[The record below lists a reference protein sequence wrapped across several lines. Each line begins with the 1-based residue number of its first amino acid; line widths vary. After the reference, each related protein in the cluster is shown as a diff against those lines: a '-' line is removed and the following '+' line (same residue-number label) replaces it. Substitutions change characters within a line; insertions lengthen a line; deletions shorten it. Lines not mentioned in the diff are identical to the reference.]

1 MKTNTQTQIETLR
14 NEIKMLSRNGINGIL
29 CHIIK
34 GKGTVVQMVYSNDP
48 MYRVIT
54 GQQSIREMEKRETKI
69 EKLKVKIRE
78 EKLKEL
84 GI

>member
-1 MKTNTQTQIETLR
+1 MKTNLQTQIEKLR
-14 NEIKMLSRNGINGIL
+14 NEIDMLSRNGINGIL
-29 CHIIK
+29 CYIN
-34 GKGTVVQMVYSNDP
+34 KGTVVQMIYSNDT
-48 MYRVIT
+48 MYRLVT